1 MFFLL
6 FIYLYLDGVLRHFVP
21 LPVKLEQ
28 PKFNKSVDFFTL
40 IPQT

>member
-21 LPVKLEQ
+21 LPVKSTETTNSSFLDY
-28 PKFNKSVDFFTL
+28 SR
-40 IPQT
+40 